1 MRFITV
7 TAKVRIL
14 YAVSSPITARCILL
28 PHLRFLVEH
37 GGSEITVVCPEGEGL
52 DRLSEIEGVSI
63 VFVPIEREITP
74 LKDLKALYHL
84 LAVIR
89 KVKPAIVNAGTAKA
103 GLLGLLAARL
113 LGVAHRV
120 YVLHG
125 LRLETTTGVKRQ
137 LLTMAERLSCRCSHV
152 TLCISESV
160 RRRAIELRLAAPE
173 RLRVLADGSWNGV
186 DDSIFG
192 PTERNVRLSDVL
204 RESLRISRDTP
215 IIGYVGRFTQDKGI
229 SELLIAYRMLR
240 LSIPMLRLLLVGEF
254 EKGDPLSRETVN
266 AIGAD
271 PGVLVTGWVD
281 DTAPYY
287 QLMTVL
293 ALPSRREGFESSGVG
308 GSCGR
313 RPGRGDGGDWCGG
326 CSSEGRDRHT
336 CSGG

>member
-1 MRFITV
+1 M
-7 TAKVRIL
+7 
-14 YAVSSPITARCILL
+14 
-28 PHLRFLVEH
+28 
-37 GGSEITVVCPEGEGL
+37 
-52 DRLSEIEGVSI
+52 
-63 VFVPIEREITP
+63 
-74 LKDLKALYHL
+74 
-84 LAVIR
+84 IR

-192 PTERNVRLSDVL
+192 PTERNVRLSDML
-204 RESLRISRDTP
+204 RDSLGINRDTP
-215 IIGYVGRFTQDKGI
+215 VIGYVGRLTQDKGI

-240 LSIPMLRLLLVGEF
+240 LSNPMLRLLLVGEF
-254 EKGDPLSRETVN
+254 EKGDSLSREIVRS
-266 AIGAD
+266 IGAD

-293 ALPSRREGFESSGVG
+293 ALPSRREGFGQVLLEAAAAGVPVIG
-308 GSCGR
+308 TAVTGVVDAIVKDVTGILVPVGDASALAEGIHRLIEDRTLAGMLALAAQERAARSFRPERIWAELMDLYRAMLAGS
-313 RPGRGDGGDWCGG
+313 PL
-326 CSSEGRDRHT
+326 
-336 CSGG
+336 